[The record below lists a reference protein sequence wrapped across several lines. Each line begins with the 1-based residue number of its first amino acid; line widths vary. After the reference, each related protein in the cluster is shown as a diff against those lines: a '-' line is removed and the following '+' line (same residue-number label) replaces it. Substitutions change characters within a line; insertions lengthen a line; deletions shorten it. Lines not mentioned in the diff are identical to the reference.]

1 VEDRPSA
8 DRRRRIV
15 INRRLLFAAAPARYA
30 CSTDGDGHIGPGGR
44 TGLHAVSYRTPGG
57 PDPCV
62 TVADRYC
69 AAAYPNAYTNAYTNA
84 YPQTHG
90 HANTAAY
97 TLSLPNPDTG
107 GHRHAAAD

>member
-1 VEDRPSA
+1 MEDRPSA

-69 AAAYPNAYTNAYTNA
+69 AAAYPNAYTNAY
-84 YPQTHG
+84 PQTHG